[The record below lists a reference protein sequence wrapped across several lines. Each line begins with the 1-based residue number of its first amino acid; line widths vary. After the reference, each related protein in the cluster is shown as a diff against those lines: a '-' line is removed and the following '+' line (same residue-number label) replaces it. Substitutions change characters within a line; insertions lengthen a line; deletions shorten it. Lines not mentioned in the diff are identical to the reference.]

1 MGGFMQK
8 GLPANAQLK
17 TQGGNPEGAAA
28 GIELSVSS
36 GSGGQSQAHE
46 KAVSLQ
52 SLREGLQIR
61 RQGAEGAGLQ
71 LAGGEKQASRDN
83 SHDV

>member
-1 MGGFMQK
+1 
-8 GLPANAQLK
+8 
-17 TQGGNPEGAAA
+17 
-28 GIELSVSS
+28 
-36 GSGGQSQAHE
+36 
-46 KAVSLQ
+46 VSLQ